1 MEIRPL
7 FCKLISRVAN
17 NIDICMMHTLMHFT
31 KALYWKA
38 LIKDDTV
45 AQKFNLPSQS
55 SPSSKAIKNVI
66 SSHRWALPIKG
77 WRGKITNRG
86 LHFKNEFSRRLGNCL
101 MFSIWSPLLTL
112 LHLVFKVK
120 YFFDA
125 FLRTSS
131 YNYIKEW
138 LPLTESGMLQSEQWR
153 TKAKIVLTNQG
164 DPNTTPLL
172 LRAP

>member
-77 WRGKITNRG
+77 RRGKITNRG

-112 LHLVFKVK
+112 LHLVSRWNTFSMLFYVHRHTITLKNDCHWQKV
-120 YFFDA
+120 A
-125 FLRTSS
+125 CC
-131 YNYIKEW
+131 NQNN
-138 LPLTESGMLQSEQWR
+138 GEQ
-153 TKAKIVLTNQG
+153 KQKLY
-164 DPNTTPLL
+164 
-172 LRAP
+172 